1 MKKNLP
7 SPTRRSD
14 VDIRVNKLQANPV
27 SGHIERGARPLPATE
42 TELRSRP
49 RQSGAPYA
57 MRRHNE
63 GHARVAGRR
72 KKRRSDKK
80 TRKTRSM

>member
-7 SPTRRSD
+7 SPTRRS
-14 VDIRVNKLQANPV
+14 VVEIRVNKLQANPA
-27 SGHIERGARPLPATE
+27 SGHIERGARPLPATV
-42 TELRSRP
+42 TELRSP
-49 RQSGAPYA
+49 LADYGAHYA
-57 MRRHNE
+57 MRLHNG
-63 GHARVAGRR
+63 GHARAAGRR